1 MRKLRRD
8 PAIVKQQVKQAK
20 VNHARPAKQFAG
32 WRFVGEGDELLA
44 IPPAA
49 CVPELISRDSEMTRL
64 RNSSPFYLVEDVR
77 RIDLRIA

>member
-1 MRKLRRD
+1 MWKLRRD
-8 PAIVKQQVKQAK
+8 PAIVKQAE

-44 IPPAA
+44 LPPAA